1 MTIFS
6 VVLIC
11 VIILSVFQ
19 IVLAIIFY
27 DFAINTRKDRTK
39 QFEKGKNQVI
49 IPELTVEEKE
59 LLKTAKDVYIKSN
72 DNLKLH
78 ALELKSELN
87 KDWIIITH
95 GYFSKAEHLMPYAIE
110 LIKNHNLLL
119 IELRGHGKSEGKYID
134 FGIKSRYDILNWIDY
149 INYSYNNPKIGLYG
163 LSMGAS
169 SIMMTTNFTL
179 PKNIKFIIEDS
190 GFTSAKEELQYQ
202 LRKVFHFP
210 AFPTLMLANSYIKMK
225 HGFTINDGSAINALR
240 YNNVPILFIH
250 GDDDKLVP
258 TYMINKLYEANAGI
272 KDKLIIKN
280 AGHIG
285 SMFKSKEE
293 YWNKINKFIIKNEE
307 I

>member
-11 VIILSVFQ
+11 VIILSIFQ

-95 GYFSKAEHLMPYAIE
+95 GYFGNATQMIPYAIN
-110 LIKNHNLLL
+110 LIKNYNVLL
-119 IELRGHGKSEGKYID
+119 INLRGHGKSEGNYVD
-134 FGIKSRYDILNWIDY
+134 FGVKSRFDILKWLDY
-149 INYSYNNPKIGLYG
+149 ININYNSPKIGLYG
-163 LSMGAS
+163 VSMGAS
-169 SIMMTTNFTL
+169 SVMMTTNFSL
-179 PKNIKFIIEDS
+179 PKNVKFIIEDS
-190 GFTSAKEELQYQ
+190 GFTSAKEELKYQ
-202 LRKVFHFP
+202 LKKVYHFP
-210 AFPTLMLANSYIKMK
+210 TFPTFILANSYMKMR
-225 HGFTINDGSAINALR
+225 HGFAIDDASAINAIA
-240 YNNVPILFIH
+240 YNRVPILFIH
-250 GDDDKLVP
+250 GSNDNLVP
-258 TYMINKLYEANAGI
+258 PYMMEDLFNKNNGIKEKLLVKDACHASSIFINKKLYLSKVFEFI
-272 KDKLIIKN
+272 VKN
-280 AGHIG
+280 
-285 SMFKSKEE
+285 M
-293 YWNKINKFIIKNEE
+293 
-307 I
+307 

>member
-49 IPELTVEEKE
+49 IPELTAEEKE

-78 ALELKSELN
+78 ALELRSELN

-134 FGIKSRYDILNWIDY
+134 FGIKSRYDILNWINY

-169 SIMMTTNFTL
+169 SVMMTTSFTL

-190 GFTSAKEELQYQ
+190 GFTSAREELQYQ
-202 LRKVFHFP
+202 LKKVFHFP
-210 AFPTLMLANSYIKMK
+210 TFPTLMLANSYIKMK

-240 YNNVPILFIH
+240 YNKVPILFIH

-258 TYMINKLYEANAGI
+258 TYMANKLYEANAGI

-293 YWNKINKFIIKNEE
+293 YWDKVNKFITKNEE